1 MWHES
6 SRSGVATAIHLLLT
20 YLLTYLLD
28 LNIPADIKRH
38 WRRPRGRP
46 RATWLRAIDTDVQS
60 VNIEIH
66 SAWRKPVTARSG
78 DASSTRQHSAIAF
91 IGHAATEEEK
101 KDINRVDPVIGIRS
115 WPSISFPALSLCPA
129 QHLPLSD
136 WPMTWNSPRDLS
148 GIQRAAQTVLGVYL
162 KRTC

>member
-1 MWHES
+1 M
-6 SRSGVATAIHLLLT
+6 RVPVAVWQLLYT
-20 YLLTYLLD
+20 CYFLTYLLD

-101 KDINRVDPVIGIRS
+101 KRYQPIDPVISIRS

-136 WPMTWNSPRDLS
+136 WPMTWNSPRDFIRDPTSSTDCLRR
-148 GIQRAAQTVLGVYL
+148 ILETYL
-162 KRTC
+162 LALY